1 MLKNVQPI
9 WGLFMK
15 KLIIPALCVGSIITV
30 SMLDAG
36 ITPVQQA
43 QQPAPVA
50 QTVEAVKAQPQSVAP
65 VVTNVQSVTP
75 AKPAAEQ
82 PQATETKN
90 ATEKNDEF
98 SDEEFK
104 KQIAELEKLFAD
116 MEKEA
121 KAAEQ
126 KTETEKTEQKPV
138 NQKAAA

>member
-1 MLKNVQPI
+1 
-9 WGLFMK
+9 MK
-15 KLIIPALCVGSIITV
+15 KLIIPAFCVGSIITV

-36 ITPVQQA
+36 IAPVQQA
-43 QQPAPVA
+43 QQSAPL
-50 QTVEAVKAQPQSVAP
+50 
-65 VVTNVQSVTP
+65 VTP
-75 AKPAAEQ
+75 AKPATEQ
-82 PQATETKN
+82 PKVDQTVEQENTPAPAQSQATETKN

-121 KAAEQ
+121 KAAEK

-138 NQKAAA
+138 EQKTAA

>member
-1 MLKNVQPI
+1 
-9 WGLFMK
+9 MK

-43 QQPAPVA
+43 QS
-50 QTVEAVKAQPQSVAP
+50 QSVAP
-65 VVTNVQSVTP
+65 VATNVQPVTP
-75 AKPAAEQ
+75 AQPAVEQ
-82 PQATETKN
+82 PRVEQKNVAAPEQPKADETKK
-90 ATEKNDEF
+90 ASEKNDEF

-121 KAAEQ
+121 KTTE
-126 KTETEKTEQKPV
+126 KKVETEKAEQKPV
-138 NQKAAA
+138 NQKA

>member
-1 MLKNVQPI
+1 
-9 WGLFMK
+9 MK
-15 KLIIPALCVGSIITV
+15 KLIIPAFCVGSIITV

-36 ITPVQQA
+36 IAPVQQV
-43 QQPAPVA
+43 QQ
-50 QTVEAVKAQPQSVAP
+50 SAP
-65 VVTNVQSVTP
+65 VVTT
-75 AKPAAEQ
+75 AKPAAEQPKVEQKVEQENTAAPAQ

-121 KAAEQ
+121 KAAEK

-138 NQKAAA
+138 EQKTAA